1 MRKITGEITMSTQ
14 EEMQDIEKNPLPEQT
29 IENPLTL
36 AYLIE
41 GDIEQLQEQIARMQE
56 NRQRALDY
64 AVKHGITE
72 DAKCRLESKIR
83 KTRSLNITLFAA
95 VFPKQYEMAC
105 ELERQELE
113 EKKMHVGEKINLTL
127 VDKLVKKV
135 FLEEAEGVIT
145 VKESI
150 SYQVVSK

>member
-1 MRKITGEITMSTQ
+1 MSTQ
-14 EEMQDIEKNPLPEQT
+14 EEMQDLEKNPLPEQK

-36 AYLIE
+36 AYLID
-41 GDIEQLQEQIARMQE
+41 GDIAQLQEQISRMQE

-72 DAKCRLESKIR
+72 DTKCRLETKVR

-95 VFPKQYEMAC
+95 VFPEQYKMAC
-105 ELERQELE
+105 TIEKKLLE
-113 EKKMHVGEKINLTL
+113 EKMGAVGEKINLTL
-127 VDKLVKKV
+127 VDKLVPKKN
-135 FLEEAEGVIT
+135 LDEAEGVIT